1 LPFVTELEPNQ
12 LFYVMQVNL
21 LMLCKTDSNSMQA
34 PHLMT
39 QQSTKNV
46 KQSRWLNLKVTCHLV
61 NAPSKITPT
70 T

>member
-1 LPFVTELEPNQ
+1 
-12 LFYVMQVNL
+12 MQVNL